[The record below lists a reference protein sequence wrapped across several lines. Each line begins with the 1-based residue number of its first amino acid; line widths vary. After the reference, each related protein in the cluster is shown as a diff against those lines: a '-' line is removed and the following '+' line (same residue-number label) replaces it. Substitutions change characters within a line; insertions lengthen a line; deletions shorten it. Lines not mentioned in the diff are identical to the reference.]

1 MRLQPSTGRGHTDLG
16 WLDSRHTFSF
26 GDWYHPDW
34 RGFRSLLV
42 LNDDHVQAGTG
53 FGTHPHREMEILSW
67 VLDGQLEHADSTGV
81 REVLGP
87 GGLQRMSAGTGIRHS
102 EHAVGERPTR
112 FLQLWIRPARAG
124 LPPSWSSATFTDQAL
139 RGGFALVASGEGG
152 EGAGPRLAAAADLRV
167 ARLAPGET
175 TSLAPRRAHL
185 WLQIA
190 RGSIDHQGQIL
201 GEGDGL
207 GLERAEAGTI
217 TAIAAAEVVAVD
229 LD

>member
-1 MRLQPSTGRGHTDLG
+1 MIFQPSAGRGHTDLG

-26 GDWYHPDW
+26 GDWFHPDW

-42 LNDDHVQAGTG
+42 LNDDRVQAGTG

-67 VLDGQLEHADSTGV
+67 VLDGRLEHADSTGA

-102 EHAVGERPTR
+102 EHAVGDQPTR

-124 LPPSWSSATFTDQAL
+124 LRPSWSSTTIADQAL
-139 RGGFALVASGEGG
+139 RGGFALVAAGEGG
-152 EGAGPRLAAAADLRV
+152 DGPGQRLAAAADLRV
-167 ARLAPGET
+167 VRLEPGET
-175 TSLAPRRAHL
+175 AALAPRRAHV

-190 RGSIDHQGQIL
+190 RGSVQHQAQTL
-201 GEGDGL
+201 HEGDGL
-207 GLERAEAGTI
+207 GLERGEAGTI
-217 TAIAAAEVVAVD
+217 TASASAEVVAVD

>member
-1 MRLQPSTGRGHTDLG
+1 MRFQPSAGRGHADLG
-16 WLDSRHTFSF
+16 WLDSRHTFCF

-42 LNDDHVQAGTG
+42 LNDDRVQAGTG

-67 VLDGQLEHADSTGV
+67 VLDGRLEHVDSTGA

-87 GGLQRMSAGTGIRHS
+87 GCLQRMSAGTGIRHS
-102 EHAVGERPTR
+102 EQAVGERPTR
-112 FLQLWIRPARAG
+112 FLQLWIRPVRAG
-124 LPPSWSSATFTDQAL
+124 LPPSWSSATIADQAL

-152 EGAGPRLAAAADLRV
+152 DGSGQRLAAAADLRV

-175 TSLAPRRAHL
+175 VPLAPRRAHL

-190 RGSIDHQGQIL
+190 CGSVRHQAQTL

-207 GLERAEAGTI
+207 GLEYAEAGTL
-217 TAIAAAEVVAVD
+217 TAVDAAEVVAVD